1 MKIQLESAVAR
12 DAWYMNLSLREAD
25 DVAARLGLTLVD
37 VLLAAG
43 DYSDPGVGA
52 A

>member
-1 MKIQLESAVAR
+1 MNTNQKTAVMP

-37 VLLAAG
+37 VLRAG
-43 DYSDPGVGA
+43 NDSNPGIGA
-52 A
+52 LQ